1 MTKSI
6 IVHKVYF
13 ELEKNL
19 AVSSSPQ
26 RHRWA
31 KTIVDEQ
38 MDLIQI
44 ALLLRGERKAAMRLL
59 WLISDIGLYDASYL
73 FKALP
78 ELFAYCKDLPDYYR
92 ESFASWWRIAGVPE
106 ESESD
111 AIDHCFHMMKS
122 VTATPTNK
130 LRAAEVLM
138 KLTKKYPDLRAEV
151 VMCIE
156 ANEDRYSAD
165 FLKRSR
171 RLIISY

>member
-1 MTKSI
+1 
-6 IVHKVYF
+6 
-13 ELEKNL
+13 
-19 AVSSSPQ
+19 
-26 RHRWA
+26 
-31 KTIVDEQ
+31 

-122 VTATPTNK
+122 VSTSPTNK

-138 KLTKKYPDLRAEV
+138 KLTKKYPDLRPEV
-151 VMCIE
+151 VLCIE
-156 ANEDRYSAD
+156 ANEDRYTAD
-165 FLKRSR
+165 FRKRSR
-171 RLIISY
+171 RLTINY